1 MTSSLKPAAAAL
13 CKSAVPA
20 HFATTQSVAW
30 LDGGGGG
37 GKAAHSGGG
46 VTASSRGACSI
57 QTQCS
62 GTPLRS

>member
-20 HFATTQSVAW
+20 HFATTQSAAW
-30 LDGGGGG
+30 LDGGGG
-37 GKAAHSGGG
+37 GKAAHSGG
-46 VTASSRGACSI
+46 VTAGSRGACSI

>member
-20 HFATTQSVAW
+20 HFATTQSAAG
-30 LDGGGGG
+30 LDGGGCG

>member
-20 HFATTQSVAW
+20 HFATTHSAAW
-30 LDGGGGG
+30 LDGGG
-37 GKAAHSGGG
+37 GGG